1 MKTFLTLLFL
11 ALFVLPARADEEKLA
26 RVHKIFDLPGVFSRD
41 GVLRESIGV
50 ETLAGISSPVLKAG
64 QSHPASA
71 KMKFGIL
78 PDCQCAKF
86 RLFRMPADRSQPPVE
101 ISYDAVRGFSA
112 DNKTLEV
119 LFEITDNR
127 KIKLSVEVA
136 ETILPGQLL
145 EWVPAREVV
154 SIPRI
159 KVEPESAKLVESEV
173 PVVLKAEA
181 KVESLKIASAQVD
194 CSGVAPMKCLSV
206 QREGKTDWEN
216 FYDSI
221 QGFDYEPG
229 FDYELR
235 VKVTPVE
242 NPPADAS
249 SLSYALDELVSKVPA
264 VTEAEK
270 VLHDIWVL
278 KSADSKLLN
287 AETLKNKPVL
297 ELHVKKSV
305 YIGQAPCNR
314 YSGGMKVLEN
324 NAIKFES
331 AAVTRMAC
339 DDLAAETDYFALL
352 ERVDSYRREGLEL
365 ILIAGD
371 LEVLRFKKVD

>member
-1 MKTFLTLLFL
+1 MKKYWI
-11 ALFVLPARADEEKLA
+11 VLILVTAVFPAWADEEKLT

-41 GVLRESIGV
+41 GVLQESIGV
-50 ETLAGISSPVLKAG
+50 ETLAGIASPVLKAG
-64 QSHPASA
+64 QSFPASA
-71 KMKFGIL
+71 KMKFGISA
-78 PDCQCAKF
+78 DCQCAKF
-86 RLFRMPADRSQPPVE
+86 RLFRMPANGAQPPVE
-101 ISYDAVRGFSA
+101 ISYDAVRGFSS
-112 DNKTLEV
+112 DNKTLEI

-127 KIKLSVEVA
+127 KVKLSVEVA

-145 EWVPAREVV
+145 EWVPAKEIV
-154 SIPRI
+154 SIPQP
-159 KVEPESAKLVESEV
+159 KVEPVAAKPVESEK
-173 PVVLKAEA
+173 PAAPKAEA
-181 KVESLKIASAQVD
+181 KVESFKIASAQVD
-194 CSGVAPMKCLSV
+194 CMGVAPMKCLSI

-229 FDYELR
+229 FDYEVK

-249 SLSYALDELVSKVPA
+249 SLSYALEELVAKVPA
-264 VTEAEK
+264 VTEEEK

-287 AETLKNKPVL
+287 PETLKNKPVL